1 MQYLATVTY
10 AIIKS
15 TFIVCSLLL
24 HRWRL
29 LTSKGIVGRCI
40 SDFSS
45 LPWQWPQSPLLPSL
59 LSLTADQSHF
69 SLCSTPSK
77 TFVFLSRSFSLQL
90 SHLLPPC
97 CYINFTETKKQG
109 PQGWLDVK
117 GRRGASMRG
126 EQMQRVVSSHMLY
139 EKDVEN
145 WSNWLYFMEEPSFP
159 PSNLQQKLLSE
170 ENAEKNFYWH

>member
-1 MQYLATVTY
+1 MFALCYCTADGCWRP
-10 AIIKS
+10 KE
-15 TFIVCSLLL
+15 LLEDAFL
-24 HRWRL
+24 
-29 LTSKGIVGRCI
+29 I
-40 SDFSS
+40 F
-45 LPWQWPQSPLLPSL
+45 LPCHGSGLSPLLPSL

-77 TFVFLSRSFSLQL
+77 TFIFLSRSFSLQL